1 MQKFLVALRSKG
13 GVVNTTVAVAVA
25 KALTEKS
32 LDESLKVLDLD
43 NSSWAKNLFLRM
55 GFVKRA
61 STTAQPEISKSAQKK
76 AELIFYH
83 EISLVER
90 FSIPPTLVINIKQT
104 PLKYAP
110 VSSRTMATKNST
122 HVHVASF
129 SYKQAI
135 TGTFDITLS
144 NKFLPMQS
152 IHGGKTAQSLPKFK
166 FPELFS
172 LSANPK
178 HFSNT
183 MKSLKLLDEII
194 IPYVRNEQERLKLE
208 PSQPVLLILDVFSG

>member
-1 MQKFLVALRSKG
+1 
-13 GVVNTTVAVAVA
+13 
-25 KALTEKS
+25 
-32 LDESLKVLDLD
+32 
-43 NSSWAKNLFLRM
+43 
-55 GFVKRA
+55 
-61 STTAQPEISKSAQKK
+61 
-76 AELIFYH
+76 
-83 EISLVER
+83 
-90 FSIPPTLVINIKQT
+90 
-104 PLKYAP
+104 
-110 VSSRTMATKNST
+110 MATKNST

-194 IPYVRNEQERLKLE
+194 IPYVRNEHERLKLE